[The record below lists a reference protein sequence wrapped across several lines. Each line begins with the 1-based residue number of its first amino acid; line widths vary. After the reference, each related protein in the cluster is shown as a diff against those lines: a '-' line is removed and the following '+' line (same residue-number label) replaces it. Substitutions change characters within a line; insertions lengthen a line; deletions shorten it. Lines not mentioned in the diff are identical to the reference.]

1 MKRKKKMKGKK
12 KEMKKNEKHIK
23 RNYVTRRDWF
33 SPNVFGPNFM

>member
-1 MKRKKKMKGKK
+1 MKRKKNEGKKK